1 MVNTF
6 SVPHSYFNRRFPIKK
21 SRIYINI
28 KRYPLCYT
36 INHCLRKTFR
46 KRAFLNF

>member
-1 MVNTF
+1 MINVF
-6 SVPHSYFNRRFPIKK
+6 PIPLFYFNRRFSIKK

-28 KRYPLCYT
+28 GRYPLRYT